1 MKKLTW
7 NVEKYLHL
15 LKRSKHDRAVFT
27 NHEFLF
33 YTNCID
39 CVADY
44 KQRKFYLT
52 VINSFLDGTISA
64 PEFCQQFSALR
75 NETMLLANELE
86 ELLKCSLTSEEKNVD
101 IIHWEDEFEILGQR
115 VDWIFDWIHDD
126 TYLLILENSELANK
140 LESGEFLKML
150 VKETVFIFEKL
161 S

>member
-1 MKKLTW
+1 
-7 NVEKYLHL
+7 
-15 LKRSKHDRAVFT
+15 
-27 NHEFLF
+27 
-33 YTNCID
+33 
-39 CVADY
+39 
-44 KQRKFYLT
+44 
-52 VINSFLDGTISA
+52 
-64 PEFCQQFSALR
+64 
-75 NETMLLANELE
+75 MLLANELE